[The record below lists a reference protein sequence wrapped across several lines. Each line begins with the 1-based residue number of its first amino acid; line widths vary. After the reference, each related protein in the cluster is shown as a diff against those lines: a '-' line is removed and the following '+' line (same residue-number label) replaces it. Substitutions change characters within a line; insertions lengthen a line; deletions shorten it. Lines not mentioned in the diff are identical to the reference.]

1 MRKISDI
8 YNVSRETFSKLEVY
22 HSSLLEWQ
30 NKFNLVSKNSLDD
43 AWNRHFIDSIQLVEY
58 IPDDAKSLID
68 MGSGAGFPGMV
79 LAILLNE
86 RTPYLKVT
94 LVESITKKTLYLNH
108 VKETASVKVEIING
122 RVEQIKNRK
131 FDVVTSRAMTSLIDL
146 LDYAYPFLNK
156 KGVCVFPK
164 GKSWNEEVNIAKNKW
179 NFNFEVFDSK
189 TSEEGKIILIRNLV
203 LRGTK

>member
-94 LVESITKKTLYLNH
+94 LVESITKKTLYLNF
-108 VKETASVKVEIING
+108 INLY
-122 RVEQIKNRK
+122 R
-131 FDVVTSRAMTSLIDL
+131 T
-146 LDYAYPFLNK
+146 FL
-156 KGVCVFPK
+156 
-164 GKSWNEEVNIAKNKW
+164 S
-179 NFNFEVFDSK
+179 
-189 TSEEGKIILIRNLV
+189 
-203 LRGTK
+203 

>member
-43 AWNRHFIDSIQLVEY
+43 AWNRHFVDSIQLVEY

-156 KGVCVFPK
+156 KGGCVFPK

-189 TSEEGKIILIRNLV
+189 TSEEGKIILIHNLV